1 MDIKEFAKELSE
13 ATKDMSDEQ
22 RATVRKMFEKV
33 ADQLDA
39 PVASTHAHVGDEPY
53 DVPDGPTDRQVRLKE
68 NFLKQVPTITMFRAR
83 AVTELTKANPG
94 MPKIELRAKA
104 FRRCCET
111 APLVIQDDELVVGA
125 PCGCLAP
132 ARSRPTWHGAGSAT
146 SSTPLATVPRTR
158 STSPR
163 RTSSTA
169 ATCCSR
175 SGRASPRTRSA
186 RTSTARPA
194 SGSSP
199 ASPSS
204 PTAPTTPCPA
214 AVTPTPAT
222 TSSS

>member
-39 PVASTHAHVGDEPY
+39 PVASAHAHVSSDEPY

-125 PCGCLAP
+125 PCGAPRAGAFSPDLAW
-132 ARSRPTWHGAGSAT
+132 RWLRDELDTIGDRPQDPFYISEEDKQYCRDVLFPFWEGKSQDEICEDQYRRLGA
-146 SSTPLATVPRTR
+146 LRRVLRLRLLLPRHV
-158 STSPR
+158 R
-163 RTSSTA
+163 R
-169 ATCCSR
+169 R
-175 SGRASPRTRSA
+175 
-186 RTSTARPA
+186 
-194 SGSSP
+194 
-199 ASPSS
+199 
-204 PTAPTTPCPA
+204 
-214 AVTPTPAT
+214 
-222 TSSS
+222 